1 LNNREEIVNA
11 NRKKRLSSKIK
22 ELLIVGGLSLLII
35 VASWIIFNKEEPSSK
50 QTTASSLSESERK
63 VCDILEEIEGVGEAE
78 VMICETQN
86 GVEGVVVVCEGAN
99 DLQVIMNIR
108 EAVAVA
114 LGTRQSAVKIYLKKE

>member
-1 LNNREEIVNA
+1 MNNREEIVNA
-11 NRKKRLSSKIK
+11 NRKKRLSGKIK

-35 VASWIIFNKEEPSSK
+35 VASWIIFNKEESTSQ

-78 VMICETQN
+78 VMIFETQN